1 MADGFGVD
9 PCAYAAGTSASIST
23 SALTGRMT
31 SRAGADG
38 PSDDLCR
45 RRFTALFSAKSMICA
60 RGSSIGDRRSR
71 FQGCSER
78 TQMTSVTAPPYR
90 SRLCS
95 FIRCGSVGHRRRQR
109 RIMHVLYVGAQGT
122 VALEDYAKDL
132 RSRLRVDTERRRRLE
147 LRATASPR
155 SRRLRRCFPVSKSSS
170 RLPPEE
176 AVLERHLREICP
188 LRGRL
193 RGFKS
198 SQSVQHR
205 LTS

>member
-1 MADGFGVD
+1 VAAIGASLRRANRCTARGAEGVD
-9 PCAYAAGTSASIST
+9 IAAASA
-23 SALTGRMT
+23 
-31 SRAGADG
+31 
-38 PSDDLCR
+38 
-45 RRFTALFSAKSMICA
+45 
-60 RGSSIGDRRSR
+60 
-71 FQGCSER
+71 
-78 TQMTSVTAPPYR
+78 
-90 SRLCS
+90 
-95 FIRCGSVGHRRRQR
+95 

-122 VALEDYAKDL
+122 AVALEDYAKDL
-132 RSRLRVDTERRRRLE
+132 RSRLRVDTQRRRRLE

-188 LRGRL
+188 LRGRR

-198 SQSVQHR
+198 SQSIQHR

>member
-1 MADGFGVD
+1 MIFQAERAPYMSAREGRPWLRSAPVPDEPIGVRHVA
-9 PCAYAAGTSASIST
+9 PREWTS
-23 SALTGRMT
+23 
-31 SRAGADG
+31 
-38 PSDDLCR
+38 
-45 RRFTALFSAKSMICA
+45 
-60 RGSSIGDRRSR
+60 
-71 FQGCSER
+71 
-78 TQMTSVTAPPYR
+78 PPPA
-90 SRLCS
+90 
-95 FIRCGSVGHRRRQR
+95 

-122 VALEDYAKDL
+122 AVALEDYAKDL
-132 RSRLRVDTERRRRLE
+132 RSRLRVDTQRRRRLE